1 MKPEAPEVVAFINR
15 AMVAR
20 IATRSAR
27 GTPQIMP
34 LWFVRAGGKLLMTN
48 GETSP
53 TVRNI
58 AADPRVV
65 VMFDADGHNDGRCL
79 RIVGTA
85 RFHSERSMLTRTVL
99 RELFKYHLAP
109 AALWG
114 AARHPRQ
121 IPSMLQ
127 YYLERRDGGVIEV
140 SPSHAE
146 FLALPPPA

>member
-1 MKPEAPEVVAFINR
+1 MKPEAPEVVAFMDR

-20 IATRSAR
+20 IASRSAR

-65 VMFDADGHNDGRCL
+65 VMLDAGQDNDRCL
-79 RIVGTA
+79 RLAGTA
-85 RFHSERSMLTRTVL
+85 RFRSERSMLARTVL
-99 RELFKYHLAP
+99 RELLKYHLAP
-109 AALWG
+109 AALWS

-121 IPSMLQ
+121 IASMLR
-127 YYLERRDGGVIEV
+127 YYIERRDGGVIEV
-140 SPSHAE
+140 WPSDAE
-146 FLALPPPA
+146 FLALPPHA